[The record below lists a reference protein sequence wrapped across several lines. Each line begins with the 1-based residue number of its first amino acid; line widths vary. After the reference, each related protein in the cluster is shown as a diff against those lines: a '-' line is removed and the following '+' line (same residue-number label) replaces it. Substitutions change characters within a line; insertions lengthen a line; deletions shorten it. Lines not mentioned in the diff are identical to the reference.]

1 MCICVDC
8 HWVDHCQ
15 AYHAVE
21 RQHGAPHLN
30 PTPAFKPQ
38 APRIHVEVRDLPGGQ
53 VGVEWDVRACS
64 DFLADQGRWQR
75 LRPQEAVPR

>member
-1 MCICVDC
+1 
-8 HWVDHCQ
+8 
-15 AYHAVE
+15 
-21 RQHGAPHLN
+21 
-30 PTPAFKPQ
+30 
-38 APRIHVEVRDLPGGQ
+38 VRDLPGGQ